1 MYADGAQQRKAT
13 RPIIV
18 LPPRESLTMS
28 IMIAVTMRDPVSH
41 LDQLIQSLLM
51 SGAEAG
57 NFAEE
62 SGLEAQF
69 SAYELPDVS
78 EPAEIPPNLEG
89 VDEIPATCGT
99 YADESNFPLSSFSA
113 FRRTSRGNYY
123 FCFP

>member
-28 IMIAVTMRDPVSH
+28 IIAVTMRDPVSY
-41 LDQLIQSLLM
+41 LDRLIQLLLM

-62 SGLEAQF
+62 SGLKAQF
-69 SAYELPDVS
+69 SAYEPPDVS

-113 FRRTSRGNYY
+113 FRRTS
-123 FCFP
+123 